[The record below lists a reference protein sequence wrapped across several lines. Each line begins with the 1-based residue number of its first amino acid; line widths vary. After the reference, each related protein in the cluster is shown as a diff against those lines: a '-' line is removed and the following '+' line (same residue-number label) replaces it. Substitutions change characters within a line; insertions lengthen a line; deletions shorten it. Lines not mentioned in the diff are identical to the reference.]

1 MDQMPDQTREARLR
15 PEFAAHYP
23 CIEPDAW
30 TPAVRVVEAID
41 HTHGQGAARYSAQ
54 LRLPPEHFEF
64 RGGGSRGPEI
74 RLRTR
79 AADPETLH

>member
-1 MDQMPDQTREARLR
+1 MDHMPDQPREARLR

-23 CIEPDAW
+23 CIEPDQW
-30 TPAVRVVEAID
+30 TPALRVIAAID
-41 HTHGQGAARYSAQ
+41 HTQGQGAARYSAQ

-64 RGGGSRGPEI
+64 RGGASRGREA
-74 RLRTR
+74 RHRTR